1 MTQYKRPDEAVFASG
16 AKPGEL
22 EAFPDIARG
31 WGVAFEQTAGIPPME
46 WFNALFKRTDEAIR
60 YLMQRGV
67 AEWSATEDYPIGA
80 LVKSA
85 GSLWSARQASIGQLP
100 GSDSVYW
107 LEYGSNT
114 IGTYASVPT
123 LLRERVIYVPP
134 YGLMEWQTSQSGYR
148 SQRCGEILLQA
159 APVAKAGTV
168 KANGGTLSKK
178 NYPGLWG
185 WAVDMGMVVS
195 AAAWAPGNLAYADL
209 GGDSFRVP
217 DLRGEFLRAFDDGR
231 GVDAGRRF
239 GEAQQA
245 TDIPVMTVA
254 RKESDP
260 STGVLVTPL
269 LSSVKPDGKGMMP
282 TNVEAYKLGASGSYL
297 SVALNSDGLSTFST
311 YTTRPRNCALLAV
324 IFV

>member
-60 YLMQRGV
+60 YLMQRGI
-67 AEWSATEDYPIGA
+67 AEWSATEDYPPGA
-80 LVKSA
+80 LVRSA
-85 GSLWSARQASIGQLP
+85 GSLWSARQASTGQLP
-100 GSDSVYW
+100 GSESVYW

-114 IGTYASVPT
+114 IGTYTAVPT
-123 LLRERVIYVPP
+123 LLREPVIYVPP
-134 YGLMEWQTSQSGYR
+134 YGLMEWQSLQSGYR

-185 WAVDMGMVVS
+185 WAMDTGMVVS

-239 GEAQQA
+239 GQAQQA

-260 STGVLVTPL
+260 TTGVLVTPL
-269 LSSVKPDGKGMMP
+269 LSAVTPDGNGMMP
-282 TNVEAYKLGASGSYL
+282 TNVDGFKSGVSGPYLAASLAAGGTTG
-297 SVALNSDGLSTFST
+297 VSTFT
-311 YTTRPRNCALLAV
+311 ARPRNCALLAV

>member
-1 MTQYKRPDEAVFASG
+1 MTQYERPDEAVFASG

-60 YLMQRGV
+60 YLMQRGI
-67 AEWSATEDYPIGA
+67 AEWSATEDYPPGA
-80 LVKSA
+80 LVRSA
-85 GSLWSARQASIGQLP
+85 GSLWSARQASTGQLP
-100 GSDSVYW
+100 GSESVYW

-114 IGTYASVPT
+114 IGTYTAVPT
-123 LLRERVIYVPP
+123 LLREPVIYVPP
-134 YGLMEWQTSQSGYR
+134 YGLMEWQSSQSGYR

-185 WAVDMGMVVS
+185 WAMDTGMVVS

-239 GEAQQA
+239 GQAQQA

-260 STGVLVTPL
+260 TTGVLVTPL
-269 LSSVKPDGKGMMP
+269 LSAVTPDGNGMMP
-282 TNVEAYKLGASGSYL
+282 TNVDGFKSGVSGPYLAASLAAGGTTG
-297 SVALNSDGLSTFST
+297 VSTFT
-311 YTTRPRNCALLAV
+311 ARPRNCALLAV